1 MSILNPWVILS
12 ILFALG
18 GALTGGYYKG
28 VHSEQDR
35 QKLVIATLN
44 EQARAKEQALVTAV
58 NNTATQLV
66 KVNQDA
72 KIQIAKRDAAIS
84 SGALKLRVPIKPTV
98 CPVQAAGDPAPA
110 SGNSGQATAEL
121 DSEIAR
127 SLVAITDQGDANTRQ
142 LNACIDAY
150 QALTQTLKGKP

>member
-84 SGALKLRVPIKPTV
+84 SGALKLRIPVKPAV
-98 CPVQAAGDPAPA
+98 CPVQATGDPAPA
-110 SGNSGQATAEL
+110 SGVDTGSAEIQPET
-121 DSEIAR
+121 SR
-127 SLVAITDQGDANTRQ
+127 AILAIGDEADTTVRK
-142 LNACIDAY
+142 LNACIAVY
-150 QALTQTLKGKP
+150 NQVREMLNEKK

>member
-84 SGALKLRVPIKPTV
+84 SGALKLRIPVKATV

-110 SGNSGQATAEL
+110 SRVDAGSAEIQPET
-121 DSEIAR
+121 SR
-127 SLVAITDQGDANTRQ
+127 AILAIGDEADNTVRK
-142 LNACIDAY
+142 LNACIALY
-150 QALTQTLKGKP
+150 NQAREVINERK

>member
-1 MSILNPWVILS
+1 MNYLNPYVL
-12 ILFALG
+12 LG
-18 GALTGGYYKG
+18 LVLAFLGTFYGGYTKG
-28 VHSEQDR
+28 EQAESER
-35 QKLVIATLN
+35 QQLVIARLN
-44 EQARAKEQALVTAV
+44 DEARQKEQALAAAV
-58 NNTATQLV
+58 NTTATQLV

-84 SGALKLRVPIKPTV
+84 SGALKLRIPVKATV
-98 CPVQAAGDPAPA
+98 CPVQATGDPAPA

>member
-84 SGALKLRVPIKPTV
+84 SGALKLRIPVKATV
-98 CPVQAAGDPAPA
+98 CPVQATGDPAPA

>member
-18 GALTGGYYKG
+18 GALTGSYYKG

-44 EQARAKEQALVTAV
+44 EQARAKEQALITAV
-58 NNTATQLV
+58 NNTAIQLV

-84 SGALKLRVPIKPTV
+84 SGALKLRIPVKATV

-110 SGNSGQATAEL
+110 SGVDTGSAEIQPET
-121 DSEIAR
+121 SR
-127 SLVAITDQGDANTRQ
+127 AILAIGDEADNTVRK
-142 LNACIDAY
+142 LNACIEAY
-150 QALTQTLKGKP
+150 NTVYQTLKGKP

>member
-84 SGALKLRVPIKPTV
+84 SGALKLRIPVKPAV
-98 CPVQAAGDPAPA
+98 CPVQATGDPAPA

>member
-18 GALTGGYYKG
+18 GTLTGGYYKG

-44 EQARAKEQALVTAV
+44 EEQALVTAV

-142 LNACIDAY
+142 LNSCIDAY

>member
-84 SGALKLRVPIKPTV
+84 SGALKLRIPVKATV

-110 SGNSGQATAEL
+110 SGVDTGSAEIQPET
-121 DSEIAR
+121 SR
-127 SLVAITDQGDANTRQ
+127 AILAIGDEADNTVRK
-142 LNACIDAY
+142 LNACITLY
-150 QALTQTLKGKP
+150 NQAREVINERK